1 MNLRAVKK
9 EGLPYNDLWDLFKMV
24 SYSRSYV
31 VPSGLY
37 CIAVRNIVKKLKHG
51 CDDFVKSSYH
61 I

>member
-24 SYSRSYV
+24 SYNRSYV

-37 CIAVRNIVKKLKHG
+37 CSQKHSQKVKAWM
-51 CDDFVKSSYH
+51 
-61 I
+61 